1 MQDDSRRGD
10 RTLALRLG
18 LQRSLGV
25 ALLCAGLA
33 FALFVLAGIRAGW
46 RLYTAADEA
55 RWAGLA
61 IAASAWAAV
70 LVPWITQHAGMGT
83 VAHQRRMYL
92 ALAAWAVTDVV
103 VILAWAA

>member
-1 MQDDSRRGD
+1 
-10 RTLALRLG
+10 
-18 LQRSLGV
+18 
-25 ALLCAGLA
+25 
-33 FALFVLAGIRAGW
+33 
-46 RLYTAADEA
+46 ADEA